1 MTATAHI
8 EELASR
14 QSAGIHVAL
23 YWSREGNTFNVVV
36 RDNRTG
42 DEFSVAAEPAEAIDV
57 FRHPFAY
64 AAKRGVASS
73 LSSSPERIAA

>member
-14 QSAGIHVAL
+14 ESAGIHVAL
-23 YWSREGNTFNVVV
+23 YWSPEDNTLSVVV

-42 DEFSVAAEPAEAIDV
+42 DEFSVAAEPAEAMDV

-73 LSSSPERIAA
+73 LSLSAEPVAT

>member
-14 QSAGIHVAL
+14 EGAGIQAAL
-23 YWSREGNTFNVVV
+23 YWSRDDNMLSVVV
-36 RDNRTG
+36 RDIRTG
-42 DEFSVAAEPAEAIDV
+42 DEFSVAAEPAETMDV

-73 LSSSPERIAA
+73 LSLSAEPVAT